1 MQKLTSIQDLATM
14 QDLTAMIQILQA
26 NGWTLAQ
33 IAAVFIAASP
43 THTLTTE
50 AKAAF
55 GLAS

>member
-1 MQKLTSIQDLATM
+1 MQKPTNIQDLATVK
-14 QDLTAMIQILQA
+14 DLTAVIQILQA
-26 NGWTLAQ
+26 NGWTLPQ